1 MDTSATMDWL
11 KDKRMLTDRLL
22 FYACLGAFFAM
33 PLGNAPMTF
42 FGILAALIW
51 LFSGKAYHQ
60 RHIYIRHSWSWP
72 IILLMILP
80 WVGLLYSPDLTGL
93 GIKYAKKTHYWVY
106 GLAVAAIA
114 FKNFRSKQLVHAFI
128 AGLAMNSITAMVQLG
143 IILIRG
149 DALGNDLGVGSG
161 YSTMSAYLV
170 LGIMVSAFYFKEVK
184 DNRRRFYL
192 CLLMGLFIM
201 HLIMMKGRNGYFTF
215 IVLLPLIIVQ
225 LVKRMKFLK
234 ILLAYGLIIGL
245 AALSPAVRD
254 QATLTVTQIKAHIK
268 APVEA
273 GWGKDYIAGEERL
286 WIFSNAFGVFKQHP
300 VFGVGTGGFQTVVK
314 QNSKSDWPLL
324 RHPHNNFLYMAVSF
338 GIVGV
343 LALTW
348 LFWELLKNS
357 WPQRKT
363 VTGYFVFSSALVI
376 FVSGILNCQ
385 ILNAGTAFLLAVTAG
400 LQEAFP
406 QFSSPVSMEIA
417 RVLPESKP
425 SDVIPNP
432 DKPEPNRIF

>member
-1 MDTSATMDWL
+1 MPTS
-11 KDKRMLTDRLL
+11 
-22 FYACLGAFFAM
+22 
-33 PLGNAPMTF
+33 
-42 FGILAALIW
+42 
-51 LFSGKAYHQ
+51 
-60 RHIYIRHSWSWP
+60 
-72 IILLMILP
+72 
-80 WVGLLYSPDLTGL
+80 
-93 GIKYAKKTHYWVY
+93 
-106 GLAVAAIA
+106 
-114 FKNFRSKQLVHAFI
+114 
-128 AGLAMNSITAMVQLG
+128 
-143 IILIRG
+143 
-149 DALGNDLGVGSG
+149 
-161 YSTMSAYLV
+161 
-170 LGIMVSAFYFKEVK
+170 
-184 DNRRRFYL
+184 
-192 CLLMGLFIM
+192 
-201 HLIMMKGRNGYFTF
+201 
-215 IVLLPLIIVQ
+215 
-225 LVKRMKFLK
+225 
-234 ILLAYGLIIGL
+234 LAYGLIIGL

-400 LQEAFP
+400 LQEGFP

-417 RVLPESKP
+417 RVLPENKP
-425 SDVIPNP
+425 LDVIP
-432 DKPEPNRIF
+432 K